1 MSEISKKQ
9 QQEQDALEQRSLTEL
24 MDELKS
30 IVDWFNAGDVDVE
43 MASAKFDRGVQISE
57 VIKRKLADTENK
69 INEIK
74 LKLQD

>member
-9 QQEQDALEQRSLTEL
+9 QQEQNDLGQRSLTEL

-30 IVDWFNAGDVDVE
+30 IIDWFNAGDVDVE
-43 MASAKFDRGVQISE
+43 VASVKFDRGVQISE
-57 VIKRKLADTENK
+57 VIKNKLTETENK

>member
-9 QQEQDALEQRSLTEL
+9 QQEHDALEQRSLTEL

-43 MASAKFDRGVQISE
+43 TASAKFDRGVQISE
-57 VIKRKLADTENK
+57 LIKRKLADTENK